1 MSEHITLVR
10 ESSSQ
15 ILTLN
20 SWINFMVT
28 NSLNYENWTCGNDS
42 LLKPNNSFLK
52 HDSLLIHMHVI
63 RVEGLSLYNLSWTC
77 LDTLLRLAGWMKNWR
92 NVHTCACMAQSQA
105 WHFIVMY
112 EFVWPMSYEFITWN
126 ELIGTN
132 IPLFKM
138 RHPWQLS
145 SCPDPA
151 FWIWNHCLCQPD
163 SHIFLVCRTTC
174 WSSVANKW
182 NIAQK
187 VANIVKSIKIFWNC
201 IC

>member
-63 RVEGLSLYNLSWTC
+63 RVEGLSLYNLS
-77 LDTLLRLAGWMKNWR
+77 
-92 NVHTCACMAQSQA
+92 
-105 WHFIVMY
+105 
-112 EFVWPMSYEFITWN
+112 
-126 ELIGTN
+126 
-132 IPLFKM
+132 
-138 RHPWQLS
+138 
-145 SCPDPA
+145 
-151 FWIWNHCLCQPD
+151 
-163 SHIFLVCRTTC
+163 
-174 WSSVANKW
+174 
-182 NIAQK
+182 
-187 VANIVKSIKIFWNC
+187 
-201 IC
+201 